1 MTGAWWTLL
10 AITLVWWFAGA
21 GAVWLAWQY
30 ALRTR
35 TLYQGLAADAARGRP
50 AATAEVAVI
59 ADALK
64 CERHRHARPA
74 RARPR
79 LPRIRLRRRDPF
91 PELPQ
96 DTDPG
101 HDDTVAWLDGRY
113 LPAPAEVLALPPPS
127 PACPFCKA
135 AECARCG
142 GCICPR
148 VARCECTQTAITAIG
163 GSR

>member
-1 MTGAWWTLL
+1 MTSGEWWLL
-10 AITLVWWFAGA
+10 GITVAWWFAGA

-96 DTDPG
+96 DTD
-101 HDDTVAWLDGRY
+101 DTVAWLDGRY
-113 LPAPAEVLALPPPS
+113 LPAPTEVLALPAA
-127 PACPFCKA
+127 ACPFCQV
-135 AECARCG
+135 AECPRCG
-142 GCICPR
+142 GCVCPR
-148 VARCECTQTAITAIG
+148 VAPCSCTQPAIRAVG
-163 GSR
+163 GGQ